1 MNARPPYLQALP
13 TNPDRLIAD
22 ANQAAAVLARGLM
35 RLAHSRDP
43 AAAEALARQ
52 AAGIERV
59 LLRARAALL
68 AAQEGP
74 HAA

>member
-1 MNARPPYLQALP
+1 MTRPPYLQPLP
-13 TNPDRLIAD
+13 SNPDRLIAD
-22 ANQAAAVLARGLM
+22 ADQAAAALLRALA

-52 AAGIERV
+52 AGGIERV

-68 AAQEGP
+68 AEGSP
-74 HAA
+74 DAA